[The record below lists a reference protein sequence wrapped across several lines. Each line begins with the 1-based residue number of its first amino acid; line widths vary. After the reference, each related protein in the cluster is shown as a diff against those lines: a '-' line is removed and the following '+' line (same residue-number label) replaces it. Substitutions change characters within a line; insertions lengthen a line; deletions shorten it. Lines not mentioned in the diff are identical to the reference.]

1 MKSPIIKNVL
11 PVLRAGLSATLVMLS
26 LFLPGSVYADSLT
39 NEIEAVI
46 KPYVSHHVF
55 SGAVLVAKN
64 GKVIY
69 QQGHGLA
76 NREWKLSNTPQVKF
90 QIASMTKSF
99 TAALILKLVEQ
110 DKLSLDDTISQHLP
124 EFDKKKGEKITISHI
139 LSHRTGLPRAFI
151 IPGWFTG
158 KFSGQVS
165 NKEFADVI
173 GKQDLLFE
181 PGTEARYTNLGYF
194 LLGLIIES
202 ATGQTYEQ
210 VLQQQLLTP
219 LNLINTG
226 IAHHSSVLS
235 LRASG
240 YRVAKNGG
248 YKNQSYI
255 NLKVFGAGSAMYSTV
270 QDLFKWDQA
279 LYGTDFLNAESKKF
293 LFGPRDN
300 FGFYVQRFP
309 LGEDGIEP
317 NSTIANGE
325 LLGFSSVMTRFVDQ
339 KHTIIILSNNA
350 INSTEKFRLTLDIAK
365 ILYNVKND
373 KTKLPLSFLL
383 TKGLVNGELGE
394 SIKTYRQNKSL
405 YLVEEAA
412 LISVA
417 QQQLWSRQ
425 SENAI
430 ELFNF
435 IIEKFPDS
443 AQAKRLLT
451 EAKAQEENL

>member
-1 MKSPIIKNVL
+1 MKSQITNKGLRSLISGSGSILTILLLFCSSQVL
-11 PVLRAGLSATLVMLS
+11 AN
-26 LFLPGSVYADSLT
+26 SLT
-39 NEIEAVI
+39 NKIEAVI

-76 NREWKLSNTPQVKF
+76 NREWELSNTPQVKF
-90 QIASMTKSF
+90 NIASMTKSI

-110 DKLSLDDTISQHLP
+110 GKLSLNDTISQHLP
-124 EFDKKKGEKITISHI
+124 EFDKNKGNKITIAHI
-139 LSHRTGLPRAFI
+139 LGHRTGFPRAFA

-158 KFSGQVS
+158 RFNGKVS

-181 PGTEARYTNLGYF
+181 PGSEYRYTNLGYF
-194 LLGLIIES
+194 LLGSIIES

-226 IAHHSSVLS
+226 IAHHSSVLN

-240 YRVAKNGG
+240 YQLAKNGG
-248 YKNQSYI
+248 FKNQSYL
-255 NLKVFGAGSAMYSTV
+255 NFKVFGAGSAMYSTV
-270 QDLFKWDQA
+270 QDLFKWEQA
-279 LYGTDFLNAESKKF
+279 LYGTKFLNAESKKF
-293 LFGPRDN
+293 LFGPIEN
-300 FGFYVQRFP
+300 FGFHVQKLP
-309 LGEDGIEP
+309 LGNGQIEP
-317 NSTIANGE
+317 NTVIATGE
-325 LLGFSSVMTRFVDQ
+325 VLGFASISTHFVDQ

-350 INSTEKFRLTLDIAK
+350 TNETEKLRLTLDIAK

-373 KTKLPLSFLL
+373 RTKLPLSFLF
-383 TKGLVNGELGE
+383 TKGLVNGDLSE
-394 SIKTYRQNKSL
+394 SINTYRQNKSL
-405 YLVEEAA
+405 YAVEENG

-425 SENAI
+425 SDNAI

-435 IIEKFPDS
+435 IIEQFPDS
-443 AQAKRLLT
+443 AKAKRHLT
-451 EAKAQEENL
+451 EAEEQKKN